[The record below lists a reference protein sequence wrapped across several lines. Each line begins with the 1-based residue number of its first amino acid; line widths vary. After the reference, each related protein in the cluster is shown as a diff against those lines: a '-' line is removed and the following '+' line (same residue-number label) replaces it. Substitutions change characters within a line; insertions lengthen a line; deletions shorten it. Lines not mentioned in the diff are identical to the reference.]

1 MKSGNKNLL
10 LTVITILILVAGI
23 TAFKV
28 IKDTAP
34 KPQKVKPEQVARLV
48 DAMDLVRES
57 SRPSWSS
64 GGNVMAAQYV
74 DLVAQVSGEITA
86 LSANAIPGAV
96 LKKGVLLAQLDK
108 TNYQFSLREAE
119 SALAQAKASLAIEKG
134 QVSLAL
140 AEYDL
145 SGVELNKSDKSLVL
159 REPQLQ
165 AAEADI
171 AAASAAVDQ
180 AKANLK
186 RTEIR
191 MPFDG
196 QIQSRSLST
205 GSYATASSVLFSVVS
220 TSEFWI
226 ETKIPR
232 NFLEQLDI
240 NQPVTLAH
248 SAWHNKTRSA
258 DVLNVLP
265 AVASGDRQ
273 ARVILSLKTPLDI
286 TVGPKVLVN
295 DYLNVTLYGR
305 ISDSAYVIPRQYI
318 NDDNTVWVVVDN
330 KLELRDV
337 IVEYAGRNRAWV
349 SSGFKSGDKLLASQV
364 DAAVPGT
371 LVRVAGDQGEAK

>member
-10 LTVITILILVAGI
+10 LTVVTILILVAGI

-48 DAMDLVRES
+48 DAIDLVRES

-64 GGNVMAAQYV
+64 GGNVMAAQHV

-96 LKKGVLLAQLDK
+96 LEKGALLAQLDK

-119 SALAQAKASLAIEKG
+119 SALAQAKASLAIEQG

-145 SGVELNKSDKSLVL
+145 SGVELSESDKSLVL

-165 AAEADI
+165 AAEAEV

-205 GSYATASSVLFSVVS
+205 GSYATASSILFSVVS

-226 ETKIPR
+226 ETKVPR
-232 NFLEQLDI
+232 NFLEQLDT
-240 NQPVTLAH
+240 NQSVTLAH
-248 SAWHNKTRSA
+248 SAWHNTTRSA

-265 AVASGDRQ
+265 AVDSGDRQ
-273 ARVILSLKTPLDI
+273 ARVILSLKNPLDI